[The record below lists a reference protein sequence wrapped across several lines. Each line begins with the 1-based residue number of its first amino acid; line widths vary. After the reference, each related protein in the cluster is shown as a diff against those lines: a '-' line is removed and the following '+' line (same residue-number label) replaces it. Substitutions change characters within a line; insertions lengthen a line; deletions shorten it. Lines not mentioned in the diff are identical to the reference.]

1 MGNAMRTREVRL
13 VPEKIRGLFTEEDIP
28 LVFDYLEKRFFL
40 AKGWR
45 EFYRKEAAKLQRH
58 KEETEFFFAFMHKYL
73 DYSLQNIRGLAGMGH
88 GFITDKIVVYLMKP
102 RIEAKRREEKE
113 LREFYKS
120 GGMGR

>member
-1 MGNAMRTREVRL
+1 MGNAIRTREVRL

-45 EFYRKEAAKLQRH
+45 EFYRKEAAKLQRNE
-58 KEETEFFFAFMHKYL
+58 EETEFFFAFMHKYL
-73 DYSLQNIRGLAGMGH
+73 DYSLQNIRGLTGMGH

-113 LREFYKS
+113 LRDFYKR
-120 GGMGR
+120 GMRR